1 MTQIV
6 NHSTGEITDSLT
18 EADRFSLEQN
28 EDIIAAGLKT
38 FVDVGRAL
46 ADIRGARLYRETH
59 DSFEAY
65 CDQRWNLSRPRA
77 YQLIDAAA
85 TVGALST
92 NVDTPLP
99 KNEGQ
104 ARELRGL
111 DPEPAAEAMRTAH
124 ETTGGKVTAKDI
136 RVAVT
141 NLIEK
146 QADGFVDTFPILR
159 FYVERNRH
167 DEAVR
172 IGRDL
177 VAMTAHERTG
187 RMAILEKSIAAQLR
201 SERGEAHP
209 EPHSTIDAAGN
220 VVPIAQVFR
229 NEHLTQT
236 PSPAPRGE
244 AEPGEGQTS
253 RETPSDNRGV
263 EADVTASEVQSER
276 VERPIRAPRPTVTAE
291 VLRRLH
297 DFAARVDAGQYV
309 SSLVVRGLADDLH
322 DFADALEVHDA
333 Q

>member
-1 MTQIV
+1 MTEIV
-6 NHSTGEITDSLT
+6 NHSTGEITDSLI
-18 EADRFSLEQN
+18 EADRFSLQQN
-28 EDIIAAGLKT
+28 EEIIAAGLKT
-38 FVDVGRAL
+38 FVEVGRAL
-46 ADIRGARLYRETH
+46 ADIRGARLYRESH

-136 RVAVT
+136 RAAVT

-187 RMAILEKSIAAQLR
+187 RMVILEKSIAAQLR

-209 EPHSTIDAAGN
+209 EPHSTIDSAGN
-220 VVPIAQVFR
+220 VVPIK
-229 NEHLTQT
+229 
-236 PSPAPRGE
+236 
-244 AEPGEGQTS
+244 TS
-253 RETPSDNRGV
+253 RETSAEPDEEV
-263 EADVTASEVQSER
+263 DAATSEVQSER
-276 VERPIRAPRPTVTAE
+276 VEVSNPPRPAVTGE

-297 DFAARVDAGQYV
+297 DFAARVDAGQHV
-309 SSLVVRGLADDLH
+309 SSLVVRSLADDLH